1 LFNSYID
8 AQLPV
13 NYATVEALLVRVKEV
28 IDAEPELRKMK
39 VIFDEIKR
47 LVNVEQDRDAVRAVS
62 DLVKFGEDVGQIR
75 VVKQAIGE
83 LTIWIERMYGLCGG
97 GYIAAADLAF
107 MKKKIEQV
115 LRRKV
120 QMRESVTGDPLSHGL
135 GETSP
140 SASYAFD

>member
-1 LFNSYID
+1 M
-8 AQLPV
+8 
-13 NYATVEALLVRVKEV
+13 VEALLVRVKEV
-28 IDAEPELRKMK
+28 IDAEPELRRMTI
-39 VIFDEIKR
+39 IFDEIKR
-47 LVNVEQDRDAVRAVS
+47 LVNVEQDREAVRAVS

-83 LTIWIERMYGLCGG
+83 LTIWMERMYGLCGG

-107 MKKKIEQV
+107 TVYEEAIEEV

-120 QMRESVTGDPLSHGL
+120 QMRETVTGDPLSHGL
-135 GETSP
+135 GETTP